1 MEAASIVGGAGLEK
15 SQRHRQDRS
24 RWTQAVWTG
33 PPNYHFYRFIH
44 CARII
49 CHKKVTIFLNHRPL
63 PIQSGANVRNFTIRI
78 RLLAGF
84 ATLLLCLCTI
94 AGAGLFGYQY
104 LNEHMRIVYEERAVP
119 VELLARVNY
128 LMQRNRVLMMDTM
141 VNPGQSNVEKRSS
154 EFKGNVAKIQ
164 DALQRYASIPR
175 TPALEAPYQD
185 FVAQQQKYA
194 QQALDV
200 AMAAMVAGNFDDG
213 QFLYLNKISA
223 MAPNFQASIEKLS
236 KLQVE
241 LAGDSYREAR
251 QGAASG
257 RMAIVALMLIAVA
270 GGIALSWAIS
280 RSVTHPI
287 AQAEAI
293 ATRVAEGDL
302 QAAVYAHSRDEIGRL
317 MAQLERMRM
326 ALAAIVSDV
335 RDGSS
340 LIAST
345 SGEISQGVNDLSQ
358 RTEQQSANLQEASA
372 SLSQVLHDLQSH
384 ASISTEVNTVARNTA
399 NNASTGGASVRAL
412 VGQIEV
418 VGENSRKI
426 AEITN
431 VIDSIAFQTNIL
443 ALNAA
448 VEAARAG
455 EQGRGFAVVAS
466 EVRMLATR
474 SATAAAEIKTLIK
487 EAVSSI
493 GHVTSMASTAGS
505 QVDQVVEQVST
516 ITHLISRLNETSS
529 HQVKAMRQV
538 SHAIQTID
546 DMTQKNAALVEEN
559 AAAAASLAKE
569 ASALDRLVS
578 TFQLPLAL
586 R

>member
-1 MEAASIVGGAGLEK
+1 MEAPSIVGGAGIGK
-15 SQRHRQDRS
+15 IAQPSGS
-24 RWTQAVWTG
+24 IA
-33 PPNYHFYRFIH
+33 PNYHFYRFIRH
-44 CARII
+44 ALAI
-49 CHKKVTIFLNHRPL
+49 CHKTVTTFLNHGHFPIRPR
-63 PIQSGANVRNFTIRI
+63 ATVRNFTIRI

-104 LNEHMRIVYEERAVP
+104 LNERMRIVYEERAVP

-141 VNPGQSNVEKRSS
+141 VNPGASNVEKRNL
-154 EFKGNVAKIQ
+154 EFKGNVTKIQ
-164 DALQRYASIPR
+164 DALQQYASIPR
-175 TPALEAPYQD
+175 TPALEAPYQE
-185 FVAQQQKYA
+185 FLAQQQQYA
-194 QQALDV
+194 QQALEI
-200 AMAAMVAGNFDDG
+200 AMAAMVGGNFDDG
-213 QFLYLNKISA
+213 QFLYLNKIST

-251 QGAASG
+251 QGAATG
-257 RMAIVALMLIAVA
+257 RMAIIALMLIAVA
-270 GGIALSWAIS
+270 GGVVLSWAIS
-280 RSVTHPI
+280 RSVTLPI
-287 AQAEAI
+287 AQAESI

-302 QAAVYAHSRDEIGRL
+302 QASVYVHSRDEIGRL

-326 ALAAIVSDV
+326 ALADIVSDV
-335 RDGSS
+335 RNGSS

-372 SLSQVLHDLQSH
+372 SLSQVLQDLQSH

-399 NNASTGGASVRAL
+399 NNASTGGTSVRAL
-412 VGQIEV
+412 VSQIEI

-493 GHVTSMASTAGS
+493 GHVTTMASTAGS

-516 ITHLISRLNETSS
+516 ITNLISRLNETSS
-529 HQVKAMRQV
+529 HQVEEMRQV
-538 SHAIQTID
+538 SHAIQAID

-569 ASALDRLVS
+569 ASVLDRLVS
-578 TFQLPLAL
+578 TFQLPLAQPAL